1 MASDKLYTGF
11 SLEDDSIK
19 IARISVSGKV
29 ATLEKIDRIKLI
41 NPPRKSTD
49 LKDTEEIFDAF
60 DDLEDESIFG
70 IEDDPGL
77 NLAEDKEGEQGDLD
91 FDDDDLGLDLDL
103 DDLDEDD
110 DAILDID
117 DMAAESSSETAASN
131 ELLIYN
137 ILNDLD
143 SAKVK
148 ISVNIPSGATIFQ
161 ILRDIDFSSIKKK
174 DLKIIIDDRL
184 ESLYGSP
191 KGSDFYSSTIRD
203 DGSLLL
209 VSIDED
215 PQALQLINKSENIYN
230 GKVIINEVL
239 PDEALVIGLF
249 RANYDI
255 DAESITALIQYS
267 EESCRIIFL
276 KGNDLLIISPII
288 TEGSSSRKFL
298 NTVFSKILFQLDTGE
313 VPSLDRIILC
323 NNHLGESA
331 LEFFEDRFPDIE
343 VSDFVFDDEIFD
355 PNGFEPGVIASFTSA
370 ISLAWADAG
379 FQKDSYPD
387 ISFLPSYVKDRQKIF
402 KLQWHGVFLL
412 ALIILVFPITN
423 YFYISNS
430 TEIDNLRESVSSRKA
445 EIRVLENTVQEY
457 NRINS
462 ELGGIQTKLVLLD
475 ELSEG
480 TLKWSVNLD
489 LINKGIDNIDS
500 IWLTSFSQS
509 DDSGLDI
516 SGIAIYR
523 NRIPMVAD
531 MFSKAVL
538 RDVQRILIREK
549 EVFSFTYTIPEVVAD
564 KERYTPESAKGLKE
578 VLGGNQ

>member
-239 PDEALVIGLF
+239 PDEASVIGLF

>member
-1 MASDKLYTGF
+1 
-11 SLEDDSIK
+11 
-19 IARISVSGKV
+19 
-29 ATLEKIDRIKLI
+29 
-41 NPPRKSTD
+41 
-49 LKDTEEIFDAF
+49 
-60 DDLEDESIFG
+60 
-70 IEDDPGL
+70 
-77 NLAEDKEGEQGDLD
+77 
-91 FDDDDLGLDLDL
+91 
-103 DDLDEDD
+103 
-110 DAILDID
+110 
-117 DMAAESSSETAASN
+117 
-131 ELLIYN
+131 
-137 ILNDLD
+137 
-143 SAKVK
+143 
-148 ISVNIPSGATIFQ
+148 
-161 ILRDIDFSSIKKK
+161 
-174 DLKIIIDDRL
+174 
-184 ESLYGSP
+184 
-191 KGSDFYSSTIRD
+191 
-203 DGSLLL
+203 
-209 VSIDED
+209 
-215 PQALQLINKSENIYN
+215 
-230 GKVIINEVL
+230 
-239 PDEALVIGLF
+239 
-249 RANYDI
+249 
-255 DAESITALIQYS
+255 
-267 EESCRIIFL
+267 
-276 KGNDLLIISPII
+276 
-288 TEGSSSRKFL
+288 
-298 NTVFSKILFQLDTGE
+298 
-313 VPSLDRIILC
+313 
-323 NNHLGESA
+323 
-331 LEFFEDRFPDIE
+331 
-343 VSDFVFDDEIFD
+343 
-355 PNGFEPGVIASFTSA
+355 
-370 ISLAWADAG
+370 
-379 FQKDSYPD
+379 
-387 ISFLPSYVKDRQKIF
+387 
-402 KLQWHGVFLL
+402 VFLL